1 MEISR
6 EVRLL
11 ISEYKFKPVKHLG
24 QNFLVSASA
33 LNFIVD
39 AIAPEKDKTYIEVG
53 PGFSI
58 LTKEVSKRAKFIYAI
73 EKDERFREFYS
84 ENPIDNVQFI
94 IADALQEDF
103 DRLGADEIF
112 GNIPYYI
119 SSLLLLKIARSKIN
133 RAVLLLQDEF
143 AARILASHNT
153 KEYGSITV
161 AIQFFFDVKFLKR
174 FPPSFFFPRP
184 DVYSTLIE
192 LKRVRA
198 YDPTDEAYI
207 EFIHKVFNHRR
218 KKLISNMKS
227 LYGVNFV
234 ELFKSLDIDESAR
247 PDDIAQDKY
256 FELYENMVKFYKR
269 YKEAKMEY
277 KVLEGLYYSKDDEWV
292 KVDGDI
298 ATIGITD
305 YAQDKLGDLVFIAEV
320 EVGKKFKKGESILTV
335 ESVKAASDIYAP
347 ISGEVVEVNSK
358 AVKDPSIL
366 NSDPYGEG
374 WLLKLKIENPD
385 ELKELM
391 DKPGYEEYRKE

>member
-1 MEISR
+1 
-6 EVRLL
+6 
-11 ISEYKFKPVKHLG
+11 
-24 QNFLVSASA
+24 
-33 LNFIVD
+33 
-39 AIAPEKDKTYIEVG
+39 
-53 PGFSI
+53 
-58 LTKEVSKRAKFIYAI
+58 
-73 EKDERFREFYS
+73 
-84 ENPIDNVQFI
+84 
-94 IADALQEDF
+94 
-103 DRLGADEIF
+103 
-112 GNIPYYI
+112 
-119 SSLLLLKIARSKIN
+119 
-133 RAVLLLQDEF
+133 
-143 AARILASHNT
+143 
-153 KEYGSITV
+153 
-161 AIQFFFDVKFLKR
+161 
-174 FPPSFFFPRP
+174 
-184 DVYSTLIE
+184 
-192 LKRVRA
+192 
-198 YDPTDEAYI
+198 
-207 EFIHKVFNHRR
+207 
-218 KKLISNMKS
+218 MKS

-269 YKEAKMEY
+269 YKEAKMAY

-358 AVKDPSIL
+358 VVKDPSIL